1 MSPDESRIPGWYGK
15 MANLGDFASRRLP
28 SRFIVPWDD
37 WLQRALAGSRAVL
50 GQSWLDTYLT
60 SPLWRFLLMPGVF
73 GNSAWSGVIMPS
85 VDRVGRYFPLS
96 IAIELPHIPFSETQL
111 DRLSDWLDEME
122 NAALAT
128 LELRFTPEDFDHR
141 LGTHCLPDFAP
152 NNQVLAMLQQRLAAR
167 LSLSSAP
174 PCTLTL
180 PEFDDF
186 SQLLAGA
193 GTQRL
198 WQSAVGK
205 SLWWSQN
212 RDGAS
217 PALVCCDGLPAP
229 DDFAILLSGGQ
240 TTNGV

>member
-1 MSPDESRIPGWYGK
+1 MNLDESRIPGWYGK

-50 GQSWLDTYLT
+50 GQSWLDSYLT
-60 SPLWRFLLMPGVF
+60 SPLWRFLLMPGVC
-73 GNSAWSGVIMPS
+73 GNAAWSGVIMPS

-96 IAIELPHIPFSETQL
+96 IAIELPSIALSETQL
-111 DRLSDWLDEME
+111 DQLSDWLDEME

-128 LELRFTPEDFDHR
+128 LELRFTPEDFDQA
-141 LGTHCLPDFAP
+141 LGAQRLPDFAP
-152 NNQVLAMLQQRLAAR
+152 AEPALVMLQRRLAER
-167 LSLSSAP
+167 LSLPTAP

-180 PEFDDF
+180 PAFDDF
-186 SQLLAGA
+186 SPLLAGA

-198 WQSAVGK
+198 WQSAAGK

-217 PALVCCDGLPAP
+217 PALICCDGLPAP
-229 DDFAILLSGGQ
+229 DDFAILLSGGHAA
-240 TTNGV
+240 